1 MLEKIN
7 MTTAE
12 EGFTTTNSLQEPTR
26 RALNFDGSFG
36 KFISQHKVYH
46 IKKDEVYSQRVDTIK
61 REMFSQKSVRQFIG
75 DSSAFVM
82 GAMFLASVLN

>member
-1 MLEKIN
+1 
-7 MTTAE
+7 MTTT

-46 IKKDEVYSQRVDTIK
+46 IKKDEVYSIRTGMQ
-61 REMFSQKSVRQFIG
+61 
-75 DSSAFVM
+75 
-82 GAMFLASVLN
+82 

>member
-1 MLEKIN
+1 MLETIN
-7 MTTAE
+7 MTTTE

-46 IKKDEVYSQRVDTIK
+46 IKKDEVYSVENQIIYMSYICSEFFK
-61 REMFSQKSVRQFIG
+61 HSI
-75 DSSAFVM
+75 
-82 GAMFLASVLN
+82 

>member
-1 MLEKIN
+1 MLETIN
-7 MTTAE
+7 MTTTE

-46 IKKDEVYSQRVDTIK
+46 MKKE
-61 REMFSQKSVRQFIG
+61 SV
-75 DSSAFVM
+75 V
-82 GAMFLASVLN
+82 

>member
-1 MLEKIN
+1 MLETIN
-7 MTTAE
+7 MTTT

-46 IKKDEVYSQRVDTIK
+46 IKKDEVYSISG
-61 REMFSQKSVRQFIG
+61 RECS
-75 DSSAFVM
+75 D
-82 GAMFLASVLN
+82 VLPKMEW